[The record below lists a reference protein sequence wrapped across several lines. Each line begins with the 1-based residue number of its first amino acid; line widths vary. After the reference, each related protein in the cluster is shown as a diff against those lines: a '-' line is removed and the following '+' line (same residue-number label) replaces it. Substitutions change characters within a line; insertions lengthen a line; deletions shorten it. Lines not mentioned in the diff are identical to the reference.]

1 MIWWLDLA
9 LPFPPLFRP
18 CLYQV
23 YSREE
28 QLVFVYD
35 TENETRNV
43 QWIKNGAVIHKWS
56 QRQADTHEKP
66 IPESEMKTCCEIAM
80 LCNQSELCKD
90 CNYRPKHSEE
100 RELKV
105 TFCRKKLLIAPWS
118 HAFVLKKL
126 IILQLV
132 PNPLFLQ
139 SLHSYNFHTFSM
151 E

>member
-43 QWIKNGAVIHKWS
+43 QWKNGAVIHKWS
-56 QRQADTHEKP
+56 QRQADTHKKP
-66 IPESEMKTCCEIAM
+66 IPEYEMKTCCEIAM
-80 LCNQSELCKD
+80 LCNQSELCKV
-90 CNYRPKHSEE
+90 CNYKPFRRTWTESD
-100 RELKV
+100 
-105 TFCRKKLLIAPWS
+105 
-118 HAFVLKKL
+118 
-126 IILQLV
+126 
-132 PNPLFLQ
+132 FLQ
-139 SLHSYNFHTFSM
+139 EKTSHRPLKSCICTEEAYYSTTSSKTIVFCKVCIHIIFILFAM